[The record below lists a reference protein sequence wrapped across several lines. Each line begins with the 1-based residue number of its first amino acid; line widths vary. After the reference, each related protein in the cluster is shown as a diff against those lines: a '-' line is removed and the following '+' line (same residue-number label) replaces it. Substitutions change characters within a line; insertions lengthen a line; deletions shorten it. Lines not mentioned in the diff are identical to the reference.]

1 MSSICLSKRWL
12 AQVTASIRFACT
24 RFNPAWA
31 SGFRGGPFLGAKSA
45 APRKRSMVAWRRR
58 PNPRVMQ
65 CPRQQL
71 CLDGMEKV
79 QRGQDEFVR

>member
-1 MSSICLSKRWL
+1 
-12 AQVTASIRFACT
+12 
-24 RFNPAWA
+24 
-31 SGFRGGPFLGAKSA
+31 
-45 APRKRSMVAWRRR
+45 MVAWRRR

-79 QRGQDEFVR
+79 QRGQDEFTR